1 MRVRNWLGWSVC
13 AAIAMVLAAFDP
25 ALAAEDVAGIP
36 IDRGMGFQAPVT
48 EVAREIHKFYDF
60 LLILCFAVA
69 AFVLAL
75 LIYIAVKFNAK
86 ANPTPSKTTHNNLI
100 EVIWTIV
107 PIIILGWVSWY
118 SFPLLFL
125 QDTIPPADMTIK
137 VIGQQWYWDYEY
149 PDHGDFAFSATMIPD
164 DELREGQL
172 RLLATDNPIVVP
184 VNKVV
189 RLHITAGDVIHA
201 WTIPSFGMKMDA
213 VPGRINE
220 SWFKAEQEGSYFGQ
234 CSELCGARHA
244 FMPIEVKVVSEA
256 EFEKWVAEM
265 QREYGALDVDQD
277 IQLASSAR

>member
-13 AAIAMVLAAFDP
+13 AAIAMVLAVFDP

-36 IDRGMGFQAPVT
+36 IEKGMGFQAPVT

-60 LLILCFAVA
+60 LLILITVVA
-69 AFVLAL
+69 LFVLGL
-75 LIYIAVKFNAK
+75 LIYIAVRFNAK

-100 EVIWTIV
+100 EVIWTVV
-107 PIIILGWVSWY
+107 PIIILGWVSLY

-125 QDTIPPADMTIK
+125 QDTIPPADITVK

-189 RLHITAGDVIHA
+189 RLHITAGDVIHSWA
-201 WTIPSFGMKMDA
+201 IPSFGLKMDA

-220 SWFKAEQEGSYFGQ
+220 TWFKAEQEGTYFGQ

-244 FMPIEVKVVSEA
+244 FMPIEVKVVSDA
-256 EFEKWVAEM
+256 EFEKWVADM

-277 IQLASSAR
+277 IQLASNAR